1 MVMISRSPQ
10 LLPLYLC
17 LLFAPV
23 LGFTQSFPLHPSPE
37 LPEFARDSVHLLP
50 KVSAHRGGGNYPGYP
65 ENCLASFEYI
75 ASQVPTLI
83 ECDIRMSRDSV
94 LLLMHDRS
102 LDRTTNGTGLVS
114 SHDWEY
120 LSTLQLKDNDGTQ
133 TDYPI
138 PTLEDALQWA
148 KGGVILTL
156 DIKRGVSCALV
167 VSAIQKVEAQAYSVV
182 IAYNLSDALAI
193 YEMDST
199 LLISVSMR
207 NEAERAAAMESG
219 IPPQN
224 MLAFTGTRLSDPV
237 LYQRINE
244 AKIVSSLG
252 SLGNLDEQALARGMH
267 LYDDWQA
274 MGIRIFAT
282 DYPIEVSRYLQD
294 R

>member
-1 MVMISRSPQ
+1 
-10 LLPLYLC
+10 
-17 LLFAPV
+17 
-23 LGFTQSFPLHPSPE
+23 
-37 LPEFARDSVHLLP
+37 
-50 KVSAHRGGGNYPGYP
+50 
-65 ENCLASFEYI
+65 
-75 ASQVPTLI
+75 
-83 ECDIRMSRDSV
+83 MSRDSV

-282 DYPIEVSRYLQD
+282 DYPIEVSRHLQD